1 MKNSKG
7 ITLIALVI
15 TIIVLLI
22 LAGVSLSLVLGQN
35 GTLGQASSAVIKNK
49 CATAKEKLVLALAD
63 AETEYNVQW
72 TNDVTVARSSVYPAR
87 VYTDL
92 KDVYSAVAIKG
103 YTTDEG
109 ALPTTNVTAAGQNSD
124 WIKDTDPAVTTF
136 SAGNAAPTTWTIKI
150 VDTTGDIYYFDVK
163 LNEKTGK
170 SVISET
176 VAYQPGAS
184 KPVEVFTL
192 K

>member
-49 CATAKEKLVLALAD
+49 CATAREKLVLALAD

-72 TNDVTVARSSVYPAR
+72 ANNVGTKRSDVYPKTIFTNLDSVYDK
-87 VYTDL
+87 VE
-92 KDVYSAVAIKG
+92 IKG
-103 YTTDEG
+103 YSDTNGTAIASPTGTPAWISNADVTP
-109 ALPTTNVTAAGQNSD
+109 AKLTTTNN
-124 WIKDTDPAVTTF
+124 
-136 SAGNAAPTTWTIKI
+136 NAAPTGYSIKFEE
-150 VDTTGDIYYFDVK
+150 VTGDIYYFDVR
-163 LNEKTGK
+163 LNENTGK

-176 VAYQPGAS
+176 VAYQPGSNKA
-184 KPVEVFTL
+184 VEVFVL